1 MEENTMSRKPI
12 IYPADYE
19 NDPSLRRER
28 RAGNIW
34 IVVLLVLILIAFTAC
49 CALGVRSMQ
58 AIADGSFFER
68 FFQRFD
74 NHGYR
79 YEYSYP
85 TPTVPGESKSAEVT
99 PAPVVTPEPTPT
111 YVPDPDFKD
120 NTAQPFENSFESLP
134 DVIEAVAPGV
144 VGVINWQTYEK
155 TNTLAEWGSGS
166 GFIITTNGYI
176 VTNAHVIEK
185 AEKVTVISHSGE
197 EYDAKIVGSDKTSDI
212 AVIKIEQEGLTALPL
227 GDSEKLRVGEF
238 VFAIGDPVES
248 ELHGSVTFGI
258 ISALSRQVTIEGY
271 TNTYLQTDA
280 AINFGNSGGP
290 LINMAGCVIGM
301 NSAKSVTAGYDSN
314 GNAISAEGIGFAL
327 PINRVYEIASQ
338 LIETGSVP
346 RPGIGIMVGQRT
358 QEQAMEDNT
367 IAGPYVASVTPGGP
381 ADIAGMKEN
390 DLIVS
395 VDGQTFTDYLE
406 IVYYIREHTEIGE
419 QIVFTVNR
427 NGEIIDLTITIG
439 DLNKMP

>member
-1 MEENTMSRKPI
+1 MSRKPI
-12 IYPADYE
+12 IYPADYD

-34 IVVLLVLILIAFTAC
+34 VLVLIALIVLAVTVC
-49 CALGVRSMQ
+49 CALGIRSLR
-58 AIADGSFFER
+58 AIKDGTFKFPFTQSYGNTVPAP
-68 FFQRFD
+68 QR
-74 NHGYR
+74 
-79 YEYSYP
+79 P
-85 TPTVPGESKSAEVT
+85 TPGISKQAEATPVPTA
-99 PAPVVTPEPTPT
+99 TPEPTPT
-111 YVPDPDFKD
+111 YVPDPGFKD
-120 NTAQPFENSFESLP
+120 NTAEPFENSFESLP

-144 VGVINWQTYEK
+144 VGVVNWQTYEK
-155 TNTLAEWGSGS
+155 TNTVVEWGSGS

-176 VTNAHVIEK
+176 VTNAHVVEN
-185 AEKVTVISHSGE
+185 AEKLTVIMHSGE
-197 EYDAKIVGSDKTSDI
+197 EYDAKLVGADKTSDI
-212 AVIKIEQEGLTALPL
+212 AVLKIEQGGLTALPL
-227 GDSEKLRVGEF
+227 GDSDQLRVGEF

-258 ISALSRQVTIEGY
+258 ISALSRRVTIEGY

-280 AINFGNSGGP
+280 AINLGNSGGP
-290 LINMAGCVIGM
+290 LINMSGNVIGM
-301 NSAKSVTAGYDSN
+301 NSAKSVTAGYDSY

-327 PINRVYEIASQ
+327 PINKVYEIASQ
-338 LIETGSVP
+338 LIATGSVP

-358 QEQAMEDNT
+358 QEQAIEENT
-367 IAGPYVASVTPGGP
+367 VAGPYVASVTAGGP
-381 ADIAGMKEN
+381 ADIAGMKVN

-427 NGEIIDLTITIG
+427 DGEIIDLIITIG